1 MAMRKAVLTILV
13 AAGALWG
20 LVDTA
25 EAFCHKVRT
34 TCIGYYPGLYSF
46 APCGYGYP
54 PYVYSCVYRY
64 PKFCGH
70 RKAGWRGYL
79 SCASQYP
86 YNCGYGACGGCGYG
100 GCGSCGYGGCGACGS
115 YGCGG
120 CGTGCGGCESCGVG
134 CDGCGDGGCAC
145 TSSAGGTTSF
155 ETDSKTIDDGPAPG
169 PEPAAEPEAAEGD
182 PMASTHQIGF
192 RRTAGTRRDG
202 TSAYARGLR
211 SYWDGQMSEALRAFD
226 AAAAAEPENALYQ
239 YYRALSF
246 YNLQGPDAAG
256 DWLAQAVEMERQSP
270 IKNWGRQMERVQG
283 RARLWVEQARN
294 NVSLGR

>member
-46 APCGYGYP
+46 APCGCGYP
-54 PYVYSCVYRY
+54 PYVYSCTYRY
-64 PKFCGH
+64 PKYCGR
-70 RKAGWRGYL
+70 RKACYRGYL

-86 YNCGYGACGGCGYG
+86 YNCGYGACGGCGSSCASY
-100 GCGSCGYGGCGACGS
+100 GSCGYGGCGTGCGDCGS
-115 YGCGG
+115 CGVG
-120 CGTGCGGCESCGVG
+120 CGTG

-145 TSSAGGTTSF
+145 SSTDGGPTSF
-155 ETDSKTIDDGPAPG
+155 ETDSKTIYDAPAPG
-169 PEPAAEPEAAEGD
+169 PQPADSPEAAEGD
-182 PMASTHQIGF
+182 PMASARQIGF
-192 RRTAGTRRDG
+192 RRTASTRGNG

-211 SYWDGQMSEALRAFD
+211 SYWDGNMSEALQAFN
-226 AAAAAEPENALYQ
+226 AAASAEPENALYQ

-256 DWLAQAVEMERQSP
+256 DWLAQAVQMEREAP
-270 IKNWGRQMERVQG
+270 IKNWGTQMERIQG
-283 RARLWVEQARN
+283 RARLWVEQARTN
-294 NVSLGR
+294 ASLGR